1 MPSLS
6 HPVRRLPVP
15 LIACGVAVLVLGV
28 VLQLRGIALPSSF
41 AMLTGAGTAFGI
53 MARIGGAIC
62 LVGLALA
69 AFATVTRE
77 TPERDFPTEAEWE
90 DDDLPPSITPAHM
103 VEWQRR
109 LAEKAAAQEVD
120 TDPVARHRGI
130 GPVLHKAAIVLVAVA
145 LAGTLAALL
154 LEGEGAGVADAMQAL
169 LEQSA
174 LAG

>member
-15 LIACGVAVLVLGV
+15 LIACGIVVLVFGV
-28 VLQLRGIALPSSF
+28 VLQLRGIVLPPLLV
-41 AMLTGAGTAFGI
+41 MLTGAGTAFGI

-77 TPERDFPTEAEWE
+77 TAERDFPTEADWE

-120 TDPVARHRGI
+120 TEPVARHSRI
-130 GPVLHKAAIVLVAVA
+130 GPLLHKAAIVLVAVA
-145 LAGTLAALL
+145 LVGTLAATLL
-154 LEGEGAGVADAMQAL
+154 DGERSGVADAMQVL
-169 LEQSA
+169 LERSA
-174 LAG
+174 SSG